1 VEIAA
6 PVVAVAPKRPVAPTA
21 AAIGAANSH
30 PTPVPA
36 RIPKPIPSIIFSF
49 VFIPS
54 FSFQFLALIV
64 EELLTTRIR
73 NGNFFFVVNVVLN
86 TTKPNE

>member
-1 VEIAA
+1 VEIAV

-36 RIPKPIPSIIFSF
+36 RIPKPIPTIIFSF
-49 VFIPS
+49 VFIRW
-54 FSFQFLALIV
+54 FSFQIFGFNLEISLTARKGMAISFL
-64 EELLTTRIR
+64 
-73 NGNFFFVVNVVLN
+73 
-86 TTKPNE
+86 